1 MLPMDAA
8 ARAAAAKARQRL
20 SESQGGF
27 SDHLAMVAAFRE
39 WDMQG
44 SPGRAAAYARA
55 NFVSAATMAMVSGMR
70 KQVLQELQ
78 VRVTCRPRGSRV
90 LAVLA
95 CTGDAPCLAA
105 AVSFKLHLR
114 RYSSHVHACSTVSTG
129 CSRCR

>member
-44 SPGRAAAYARA
+44 SPGKAAAYARA

-78 VRVTCRPRGSRV
+78 VCMTCRHRSCV
-90 LAVLA
+90 LAHLMAVMA
-95 CTGDAPCLAA
+95 CTGEAPRLSA
-105 AVSFKLHLR
+105 
-114 RYSSHVHACSTVSTG
+114 
-129 CSRCR
+129 